1 MVLVLLLILVVL
13 LFSIIELNITQ
24 EMTIDILF
32 TQIGPFPMFYFVI
45 GAIIVGAL
53 CVTPTALRYYFA
65 YRRILSYVKKKE
77 KEELKFN
84 EDEVPVDF
92 E

>member
-1 MVLVLLLILVVL
+1 MVLVLILILVVL

-53 CVTPTALRYYFA
+53 CIIPTALRYYFA
-65 YRRILSYVKKKE
+65 YKRLLSYVKKKE

-84 EDEVPVDF
+84 EEDVPIDF